1 MADLTTVT
9 QKFNAAKDSAAA
21 YTEGVSALPGGMNAI
36 ASVVNNAPGAL
47 NSIPGVGAVAGA
59 VGALGGAA
67 GSIAG
72 AVGALGGAAGSIAG
86 AVGAL
91 GGAAGALATKGL
103 DALKSGGATLSA
115 LATTGLPAGAAA
127 QMNSAIAALSSGGSV
142 PIKLPTVATGT
153 YGETAKEMTAKMTS
167 LFGSTKIPGLPTG
180 GNPATFG
187 TSMSAESIKK
197 FDENKAAIAKAQD
210 DYWAQQDVQTL
221 AWQAWDDAKNNLPQ
235 GDPQIESLK
244 SVWLA
249 EGAKK
254 EAIQK
259 KIDDL
264 RRA

>member
-9 QKFNAAKDSAAA
+9 QTFNAAKDSAAA

-47 NSIPGVGAVAGA
+47 NSIPGVGAV
-59 VGALGGAA
+59 
-67 GSIAG
+67 
-72 AVGALGGAAGSIAG
+72 AG

-142 PIKLPTVATGT
+142 PIKLPTAATGT

>member
-9 QKFNAAKDSAAA
+9 QTFNAAKDSAAA

-47 NSIPGVGAVAGA
+47 NSIPGVGAV
-59 VGALGGAA
+59 
-67 GSIAG
+67 AG

>member
-1 MADLTTVT
+1 MPSDL
-9 QKFNAAKDSAAA
+9 
-21 YTEGVSALPGGMNAI
+21 
-36 ASVVNNAPGAL
+36 
-47 NSIPGVGAVAGA
+47 
-59 VGALGGAA
+59 
-67 GSIAG
+67 
-72 AVGALGGAAGSIAG
+72 
-86 AVGAL
+86 
-91 GGAAGALATKGL
+91 
-103 DALKSGGATLSA
+103 LSA

-221 AWQAWDDAKNNLPQ
+221 AWTAWDNAKNNLPQ
-235 GDPQIESLK
+235 GDPQIETLK
-244 SVWLA
+244 TAWLA

>member
-9 QKFNAAKDSAAA
+9 QTFNAAKDSAAA

-47 NSIPGVGAVAGA
+47 NSIPGVGAV
-59 VGALGGAA
+59 
-67 GSIAG
+67 
-72 AVGALGGAAGSIAG
+72 AG

-221 AWQAWDDAKNNLPQ
+221 AWTAWDNAKNNLPQ
-235 GDPQIESLK
+235 GDPQIETLK
-244 SVWLA
+244 TAWLA

>member
-9 QKFNAAKDSAAA
+9 QTFNAAKDSAAA

-47 NSIPGVGAVAGA
+47 NAIPGVGAVAGA
-59 VGALGGAA
+59 IGALGGAA

-72 AVGALGGAAGSIAG
+72 AI
-86 AVGAL
+86 GAL

-127 QMNSAIAALSSGGSV
+127 QMNSAIAALSSGGAV

-210 DYWAQQDVQTL
+210 DYWAQQEVQTL
-221 AWQAWDDAKNNLPQ
+221 AWTAWDNAKNNLPQ

-249 EGAKK
+249 ERAKK
-254 EAIQK
+254 EDIGK

>member
-9 QKFNAAKDSAAA
+9 QTFNAAKDSAAA

-47 NSIPGVGAVAGA
+47 NAIPGVGAVAGA
-59 VGALGGAA
+59 IGALGGAA

-72 AVGALGGAAGSIAG
+72 AI
-86 AVGAL
+86 GAL

-127 QMNSAIAALSSGGSV
+127 QMNSAIAALSSGGAV

-153 YGETAKEMTAKMTS
+153 YGETAKEMTNKMTS
-167 LFGSTKIPGLPTG
+167 LFGSAKIPGLPTG

-210 DYWAQQDVQTL
+210 DYWAQQEVQTL
-221 AWQAWDDAKNNLPQ
+221 AWTAWDNAKNNLPQ

-249 EGAKK
+249 ERAKK
-254 EAIQK
+254 EDIGK

>member
-9 QKFNAAKDSAAA
+9 QTFNAAKDSAAA

-67 GSIAG
+67 G
-72 AVGALGGAAGSIAG
+72 
-86 AVGAL
+86 
-91 GGAAGALATKGL
+91 ALATKGL

-127 QMNSAIAALSSGGSV
+127 QMNSAIAALSSGGAV

-153 YGETAKEMTAKMTS
+153 YGETAKEMTNKMTS
-167 LFGSTKIPGLPTG
+167 LFGSAKIPGLPTG

-221 AWQAWDDAKNNLPQ
+221 AWTAWDNAKNNLPQ
-235 GDPQIESLK
+235 GDPQIETLK
-244 SVWLA
+244 TAWLA